1 MSGGSSAPSA
11 SAAPTNTTVTNT
23 NIPDYAQPYVMN
35 MLQAAQSQ
43 VFTPDM
49 TGFNAYQPYSN
60 NPQDYVASFSPLQQ
74 QAQSS
79 AANLQVP
86 GQYGAASNIAGT
98 SALGA
103 LGTTGQANMYGM
115 QGNMAGQQAA
125 GMSNAYG
132 NLGAATGLQSGQQ
145 AAMYGQQGA
154 QAGQQAAGLSNAYG
168 GLGSMA
174 GQQAAGQSS
183 MYGGMGA
190 NTGQQAAGMSNM
202 LGGMGIGQG
211 QQGAQIGAS
220 LGQQS
225 TNPSAVQS
233 YMNPYIQQSL
243 APQLQL
249 ANQQYGMQGAALQGQ
264 ATQQGAFGG
273 SRNALMQGLNQQ
285 NNMLANNQIISQ
297 GYNTAFNNA
306 QNQMNAANQAALSGN
321 AQAQQGISQGLAG
334 ANQAG
339 QLGLAGTAQG
349 LQGAQQAGAQS
360 MQGYGMG
367 LSGAAQ
373 AGQLGLSGA
382 NAGLAGAQAQGQ
394 LGMQG
399 TAQGLQG
406 AQQAGSLGMQ
416 GAQAGLAGVGAQQ
429 AGYAQAGTQASN
441 LANIGGQDLAAQQGI
456 INTQSTQGAQ
466 QQTQQQNV
474 INQAVQNYATA
485 QQYPFMQL
493 GQLNA
498 MLRGLPMQQ
507 SSTASYQ
514 AQPTAVQSG
523 IGLLGAGAAL
533 AGATKKEG
541 GIIGMKSGGEVPGF
555 KYGTLINDAQ
565 LQNDAMHLSSKQIGD
580 RIKDPMVN
588 PDERT
593 MFQGVQADQN
603 RLRQNPAA
611 GPAIA
616 QAGLPQQPQPGM
628 APPPQ
633 NPQQMP
639 MDARLSGIAQ
649 GGGGAFQGM
658 GSPVRMAGGG
668 ILAFAGDGEEGSQVQ
683 DPNAPAPGSKEAY
696 LAEQANYFKS
706 RGIEPGVGA
715 KSKSAMSALE
725 AQQKAEPD
733 KSDFQKRLAIAQGF
747 LDFAQTPATGTGLA
761 GLLKPAAHAVGV
773 GATGYAQ
780 AVDSADKA
788 KLANANAQAALE
800 ESNRKAAEGDWQGA
814 TKSYEEAEKLKKDR
828 DIEQMRAASAEKV
841 ANIHASVA
849 GASTKAEEK
858 VIQSYMDQYGLSY
871 ADAYAK
877 MQQAKGGVGEKLDL
891 ATQSKID
898 TAVDKATGMLQLQL
912 QTEKDPE
919 KRKSLEK
926 QIEDIAAPIRAR
938 YQKQAVVGNAPAPA
952 QQSSLIMDGHVFPDQ
967 KSLDAYKAAKQK
979 QNG

>member
-1 MSGGSSAPSA
+1 MSLLRYKQKLNPQGGCPQGGSPSGGGSGA
-11 SAAPTNTTVTNT
+11 TNTTVTNT
-23 NIPDYAQPYVMN
+23 NIPEYAQPYVMN
-35 MLQAAQSQ
+35 MLQAAQAQ
-43 VFTPDM
+43 VFNPDM
-49 TGFNAYQPYSN
+49 TGFNTYQPYSN

-74 QAQSS
+74 QAQSA
-79 AANLQVP
+79 AANLQTP
-86 GQYGAASNIAGT
+86 GQYGTATNLAGS
-98 SALGA
+98 SAMGSMGLAGQEA
-103 LGTTGQANMYGM
+103 QTGQNL
-115 QGNMAGQQAA
+115 QNTLTN
-125 GMSNAYG
+125 SNA
-132 NLGAATGLQSGQQ
+132 
-145 AAMYGQQGA
+145 
-154 QAGQQAAGLSNAYG
+154 
-168 GLGSMA
+168 
-174 GQQAAGQSS
+174 
-183 MYGGMGA
+183 
-190 NTGQQAAGMSNM
+190 MS
-202 LGGMGIGQG
+202 Q
-211 QQGAQIGAS
+211 
-220 LGQQS
+220 
-225 TNPSAVQS
+225 
-233 YMNPYIQQSL
+233 YMNPYLQNTL
-243 APQLQL
+243 APAQQLL
-249 ANQQYGMQGAALQGQ
+249 NQQYGMQGAAQQGQ
-264 ATQQGAFGG
+264 ATSSGAFGG
-273 SRNALMQGLNQQ
+273 TRNALMQGLNQQ
-285 NNMLANNQIISQ
+285 NQMLAQNQLV
-297 GYNTAFNNA
+297 GNAYNQAYNNA
-306 QNQMNAANQAALSGN
+306 QQQATNVANV
-321 AQAQQGISQGLAG
+321 
-334 ANQAG
+334 
-339 QLGLAGTAQG
+339 G
-349 LQGAQQAGAQS
+349 LQGQQAA
-360 MQGYGMG
+360 MQG
-367 LSGAAQ
+367 L
-373 AGQLGLSGA
+373 GQV
-382 NAGLAGAQAQGQ
+382 
-394 LGMQG
+394 
-399 TAQGLQG
+399 
-406 AQQAGSLGMQ
+406 GS
-416 GAQAGLAGVGAQQ
+416 
-429 AGYAQAGTQASN
+429 QASN
-441 LANIGGQDLAAQQGI
+441 LANIGGQQLAAQQGI
-456 INTQSTQGAQ
+456 INTQSQQGAQ
-466 QQTQQQNV
+466 EQTQQQNV

-507 SSTASYQ
+507 SSTSSYQ

-533 AGATKKEG
+533 SGAMKKEG
-541 GIIGMKSGGEVPGF
+541 GVIGMKSGGEVPGF
-555 KYGTLINDAQ
+555 KYGTLINQEQLQADAQ
-565 LQNDAMHLSSKQIGD
+565 GLSSQQLQK
-580 RIKDPMVN
+580 RIADPAVN
-588 PDERT
+588 PDERQL
-593 MFQGVQADQN
+593 FQGVQADQN
-603 RLRQNPAA
+603 RLRQIPGA
-611 GPAIA
+611 GQAIA
-616 QAGLPQQPQPGM
+616 QAGMP

-706 RGIEPGVGA
+706 RGVEPGVGA

-725 AQQKAEPD
+725 AQQAAEPD

-747 LDFAQTPATGTGLA
+747 LDFAQTPATGSGLA

-780 AVDSADKA
+780 AVEAADKA

-828 DIEQMRAASAEKV
+828 DIEEMRAASAEKV

-858 VIQSYMDQYGLSY
+858 VIKSYMDQYGLSY

-919 KRKSLEK
+919 KRKALEK

-938 YQKQAVVGNAPAPA
+938 YQKQVVAGNAPTPA

>member
-35 MLQAAQSQ
+35 MLQAAQTQ
-43 VFTPDM
+43 VFNPDM
-49 TGFNAYQPYSN
+49 TGFNAYNPYST

-103 LGTTGQANMYGM
+103 LGTTGQAAGYGAM
-115 QGNMAGQQAA
+115 GNMAGQQAA
-125 GMSNAYG
+125 GMSSAYG
-132 NLGAATGLQSGQQ
+132 NLGAATGQQAGQQ
-145 AAMYGQQGA
+145 AGMYGGMGA
-154 QAGQQAAGLSNAYG
+154 ATGQQAAGLSNVYG

-190 NTGQQAAGMSNM
+190 QTGQQAAGMSNM
-202 LGGMGIGQG
+202 LGGMGVGQG

-225 TNPSAVQS
+225 TNPSAIGA

-249 ANQQYGMQGAALQGQ
+249 AAQQYGMQGAAQQGQ

-285 NNMLANNQIISQ
+285 NQMLAQNQIIGQ
-297 GYNTAFNNA
+297 GYNTAFTNA

-373 AGQLGLSGA
+373 AGQLGISGA

-406 AQQAGSLGMQ
+406 AQQAGSLGIQ
-416 GAQAGLAGVGAQQ
+416 GAQAGLSGVGAQQ
-429 AGYAQAGTQASN
+429 AGYAQAGAQASN
-441 LANIGGQDLAAQQGI
+441 LANIGAQDLAAQQGI

-541 GIIGMKSGGEVPGF
+541 GVIGMKAGGEVPGF
-555 KYGTLINDAQ
+555 KYGTLINQAQ
-565 LQNDAMHLSSKQIGD
+565 LQNDAQGLSSQQLQK
-580 RIKDPMVN
+580 RITDPSVN
-588 PDERT
+588 PDERQL
-593 MFQGVQADQN
+593 FQGVQADQN
-603 RLRQNPAA
+603 RLRQIPGA
-611 GPAIA
+611 GQAIA
-616 QAGLPQQPQPGM
+616 QAGMPP
-628 APPPQ
+628 PPPQ

-658 GSPVRMAGGG
+658 SSPVRMAGGG
-668 ILAFAGDGEEGSQVQ
+668 ILAFAAGDEVQ

-696 LAEQANYFKS
+696 LAEQENYFKS

-725 AQQKAEPD
+725 AQQAAEPD

-788 KLANANAQAALE
+788 KLANAQSQAALE

-841 ANIHASVA
+841 AGINAASSGKA
-849 GASTKAEEK
+849 TNLEIQAMEMYKKTHPGATDWEAYAAVKNAPRMEASDISSNKA
-858 VIQSYMDQYGLSY
+858 
-871 ADAYAK
+871 ADA
-877 MQQAKGGVGEKLDL
+877 
-891 ATQSKID
+891 
-898 TAVDKATGMLQLQL
+898 AVDKATGMLQLQL

-919 KRKSLEK
+919 KRKALQQ
-926 QIEDIAAPIRAR
+926 QIEEIAAPIRDR
-938 YQKQAVVGNAPAPA
+938 YQKQVVAGNAPPPIG
-952 QQSSLIMDGHVFPDQ
+952 QSSLIMDGHVFPDQ